1 MEAETEGDVEAVRP
15 VGAQCVSE
23 ASPAAAPSEGT
34 EGSEQK
40 CVRIPSSLSPSR
52 QDAAFRN
59 GHPVSEARGDASV
72 SSRLPSASAGPRT
85 QASSP
90 ESDSPRANGVSGSEG
105 ESPEKPRAGLR
116 GEGPEAQADGADGSM
131 GKLQMLLEYGESY
144 LLSLCHSSRKH
155 DSRQTSSLSRAPGS
169 LDGRT
174 DASLKRH
181 EKAVGASR
189 RARRIVSSDEE
200 DMADFDEGKAR
211 EAAQRRERK
220 RAREG
225 SSEPSPEMEEDFR
238 MAARPVITRL
248 TTHPSILRCPPK
260 PYQLEGLNWL
270 IQLHERGMNGILAD
284 EMGLGKTYQTI
295 SLLAFLKEGKGIDGP
310 HLVLAP
316 KSTIGNWMIEF
327 RKFCPAINAVKVLGD
342 KETRRA
348 TLAHIVSRA
357 QAASSVDGRERDD
370 KFSRSADVSPGHSD
384 GEDEGASTPPGCL
397 GREEKSDEDGS
408 GRSGQ
413 DERGEGGN
421 TERTEEEPED
431 GGEGEDG
438 RKEDEKEEVLPDR
451 VDVVV
456 TSFEMCI
463 LERAQFLKVDWEYII
478 IDEAHRIKNE
488 SSKLAQTARL
498 FNTKHRLLLTGTPLQ
513 NNLRELWA
521 LLNFL
526 FPSLFSSSAEFE
538 HLFDLTGTAGEAGT
552 ELTAEQREERNMKI
566 VTRLHRIL
574 RPFMLR
580 RVKKEVLKE
589 MPPKKELLLVVP
601 LSAMQKQLYKDLL
614 TKNVAALQGA
624 EGAGRT
630 QLLNLAM
637 QLRKACNHPYL
648 FEGYES
654 ENADPFGEHVIEN
667 AGKLRFCDRLLR
679 RLIQEHR
686 RCLIFT
692 QMTKMIDILE
702 DYCRIRMFK
711 YCRIDGNTSGDERD
725 RQIEAFNAPGSDIPI
740 FLLSTRAGGL
750 GINLATADTVILY
763 DSDWNPQVDLQAMDR
778 VHRIGQKSAVNVYRL
793 VHEHTIEQKII
804 ERAMLK
810 LQLDTA
816 IIQQG
821 RLSDQQNQQ
830 KQLSKNELMTMVQFG
845 ADHIFKSGAGDDI
858 TEEELEAILAR
869 GQERT
874 DAMNEKLQAHV
885 KKSLLDFTIN
895 SAPSSSLY
903 EYDGIDYTDQ
913 QRRADREA
921 WAALAVQTLE
931 AQNERESRRRMRMQ
945 KEQEMQLAQSV
956 EQRKVK
962 HIPRAVRL
970 PAMQEWQFY
979 DRRRIEELHAAELLY
994 YRNQGTT
1001 RAPTDEEREEK
1012 QRLLREGFGT
1022 WGKRDFIQFVK
1033 GNEMYGRHDITRIAT
1048 EVDGKSVEEVAAY
1061 ARVFW
1066 SRYPEIAGWEKWI
1079 RRIEEGEAVIN
1090 KRRELEQVIVRRQ
1103 QQCEVPWRRLLIPY
1117 GGAAKSRSIFTEQE
1131 DRWILNM
1138 TTLLGYG
1145 NWDKMRDLL
1154 LRDTQWRFDWFVRS
1168 RTASDVG
1175 KRAEALVRLLKKEEG
1190 ERFTR
1195 GRRRLDLP
1203 DARPAVS
1210 AAPVASG
1217 TVAGASPFLGGA
1229 PGAAAPTGGE
1239 SGGPVPSGETPSPP
1253 CGAQFLGLGNAPAG
1267 AEKSALGRGKRLRST
1282 AWAPA

>member
-1 MEAETEGDVEAVRP
+1 MEVEPEGDVEAGGP
-15 VGAQCVSE
+15 VETHASDFPGKDGTCAQVSSVSS
-23 ASPAAAPSEGT
+23 SPCGHLDAAA
-34 EGSEQK
+34 
-40 CVRIPSSLSPSR
+40 L
-52 QDAAFRN
+52 RN
-59 GHPVSEARGDASV
+59 GHSV
-72 SSRLPSASAGPRT
+72 FTPGSNAVLSSQFPSSPPSSSPSSSPSSPSASCLGTR
-85 QASSP
+85 
-90 ESDSPRANGVSGSEG
+90 EKSDSRSLTSGHLNGSAADA
-105 ESPEKPRAGLR
+105 ESPGTR
-116 GEGPEAQADGADGSM
+116 GGDSAVSRDGREDSM

-144 LLSLCHSSRKH
+144 LLSLCHHSRKQEATRQFSA
-155 DSRQTSSLSRAPGS
+155 SREAVESGA
-169 LDGRT
+169 
-174 DASLKRH
+174 ASGLGPCG
-181 EKAVGASR
+181 EKAVGSGPSRRSRRVVSSDDEDGPDFEEGKSGEDAR
-189 RARRIVSSDEE
+189 RAR
-200 DMADFDEGKAR
+200 K
-211 EAAQRRERK
+211 RRRGPE
-220 RAREG
+220 EG
-225 SSEPSPEMEEDFR
+225 SPYLEEEFR
-238 MAARPVITRL
+238 SRPVITRL
-248 TTHPSILRCPPK
+248 STHPSILRCPPK

-295 SLLAFLKEGKGIDGP
+295 SLLAFLKEGKGVDGP

-316 KSTIGNWMIEF
+316 KSTIGNWMTEF
-327 RKFCPAINAVKVLGD
+327 RKFCPSINAVRVLGD
-342 KETRRA
+342 KETRRR
-348 TLAHIVSRA
+348 TLAHIVSRT
-357 QAASSVDGRERDD
+357 QASSFP
-370 KFSRSADVSPGHSD
+370 FSFPGEKTLRSESSPES
-384 GEDEGASTPPGCL
+384 E
-397 GREEKSDEDGS
+397 EEKSDDETQKDLKGAERPDEDG
-408 GRSGQ
+408 
-413 DERGEGGN
+413 EEGA
-421 TERTEEEPED
+421 
-431 GGEGEDG
+431 
-438 RKEDEKEEVLPDR
+438 KEEKEEDDGVLPDR

-538 HLFDLTGTAGEAGT
+538 HLFDLTGTGEAGS
-552 ELTAEQREERNMKI
+552 EMTAEEREERNMKI

-648 FEGYES
+648 FDGYES
-654 ENADPFGEHVIEN
+654 EHADPFGEHVIEN

-679 RLIQEHR
+679 RLIQENR

-702 DYCRIRMFK
+702 DYCRIRLFK

-845 ADHIFKSGAGDDI
+845 ADHIFKSGAGEDV

-913 QRRADREA
+913 QRKADREA
-921 WAALAVQTLE
+921 WASLAVQTLE
-931 AQNERESRRRMRMQ
+931 AQNERESRRRIRMQ
-945 KEQEMQLAQSV
+945 KEQEMQLQQSA

-962 HIPRAVRL
+962 HVPRAVRL

-979 DRRRIEELHAAELLY
+979 DRRRIEELHAVELMY

-1012 QRLLREGFGT
+1012 QRLLREGFGS

-1033 GNEMYGRHDITRIAT
+1033 GNEMYGRHDIARIAT

-1061 ARVFW
+1061 SRVFW
-1066 SRYPEIAGWEKWI
+1066 SRYPEIQGWEKWI

-1154 LRDTQWRFDWFVRS
+1154 LRDTQWRLDWFVRS
-1168 RTASDVG
+1168 RTAGDVG

-1203 DARPAVS
+1203 DTRPTVS
-1210 AAPVASG
+1210 APVASAP
-1217 TVAGASPFLGGA
+1217 VAGVSPAAGGA
-1229 PGAAAPTGGE
+1229 PGTAAQ
-1239 SGGPVPSGETPSPP
+1239 SGGDSGAGVSSGETPGSVP
-1253 CGAQFLGLGNAPAG
+1253 FLGLGTNAG
-1267 AEKSALGRGKRLRST
+1267 AERPASGRAKRLRST
-1282 AWAPA
+1282 AWAAA

>member
-1 MEAETEGDVEAVRP
+1 MEVEPEGDVEAGGP
-15 VGAQCVSE
+15 VETHASDFPGKDGTCALVSSVSS
-23 ASPAAAPSEGT
+23 SPCGHLDAAA
-34 EGSEQK
+34 
-40 CVRIPSSLSPSR
+40 L
-52 QDAAFRN
+52 RN
-59 GHPVSEARGDASV
+59 GHSV
-72 SSRLPSASAGPRT
+72 FTPGSNAVLSSQFPSSPPSSSPSSSPSSPSASCLGTR
-85 QASSP
+85 
-90 ESDSPRANGVSGSEG
+90 EKSDSRSLTSGHLNGSAADA
-105 ESPEKPRAGLR
+105 ESPGTR
-116 GEGPEAQADGADGSM
+116 GGDSAVSRDGREDSM

-144 LLSLCHSSRKH
+144 LLSLCHHSRKQEATRQFSA
-155 DSRQTSSLSRAPGS
+155 SREAVESGA
-169 LDGRT
+169 
-174 DASLKRH
+174 ASGLGPCG
-181 EKAVGASR
+181 EKAVGSGPSR
-189 RARRIVSSDEE
+189 RSRRVVSSDEE
-200 DMADFDEGKAR
+200 DGPDFEEGKSGEDAR
-211 EAAQRRERK
+211 RARK
-220 RAREG
+220 RRRGPEEG
-225 SSEPSPEMEEDFR
+225 SPYLEEEFR
-238 MAARPVITRL
+238 SRPVITRL
-248 TTHPSILRCPPK
+248 STHPSILRCPPK

-295 SLLAFLKEGKGIDGP
+295 SLLAFLKEGKGVDGP

-316 KSTIGNWMIEF
+316 KSTIGNWMTEF
-327 RKFCPAINAVKVLGD
+327 RKFCPSINAVRVLGD
-342 KETRRA
+342 KETRRR
-348 TLAHIVSRA
+348 TLAHIVSRT
-357 QAASSVDGRERDD
+357 QASSFP
-370 KFSRSADVSPGHSD
+370 FSFPGEKTLRSESSPES
-384 GEDEGASTPPGCL
+384 E
-397 GREEKSDEDGS
+397 EEKSDDETQKDLKGAERPDEDG
-408 GRSGQ
+408 
-413 DERGEGGN
+413 EEGA
-421 TERTEEEPED
+421 
-431 GGEGEDG
+431 
-438 RKEDEKEEVLPDR
+438 KEEKEEDDGVLPDR

-538 HLFDLTGTAGEAGT
+538 HLFDLTGTGEAGS
-552 ELTAEQREERNMKI
+552 EMTAEEREERNMKI

-648 FEGYES
+648 FDGYES
-654 ENADPFGEHVIEN
+654 EHADPFGEHVIEN

-679 RLIQEHR
+679 RLIQENR

-702 DYCRIRMFK
+702 DYCRIRLFK

-845 ADHIFKSGAGDDI
+845 ADHIFKSGAGEDV

-913 QRRADREA
+913 QRKADREA
-921 WAALAVQTLE
+921 WASLAVQTLE
-931 AQNERESRRRMRMQ
+931 AQNERESRRRIRMQ
-945 KEQEMQLAQSV
+945 KEQEMQLQQSA

-962 HIPRAVRL
+962 HVPRAVRL

-979 DRRRIEELHAAELLY
+979 DRRRIEELHAVELMY

-1012 QRLLREGFGT
+1012 QRLLREGFGS

-1033 GNEMYGRHDITRIAT
+1033 GNEMYGRHDIARIAT

-1061 ARVFW
+1061 SRVFW
-1066 SRYPEIAGWEKWI
+1066 SRYPEIQGWEKWI

-1154 LRDTQWRFDWFVRS
+1154 LRDTQWRLDWFVRS
-1168 RTASDVG
+1168 RTAGDVG

-1203 DARPAVS
+1203 DTRPIVS
-1210 AAPVASG
+1210 APVASAP
-1217 TVAGASPFLGGA
+1217 VAGVSPAAGGA
-1229 PGAAAPTGGE
+1229 PGTAAQ
-1239 SGGPVPSGETPSPP
+1239 SGGDSGAGVSSGETPGSVP
-1253 CGAQFLGLGNAPAG
+1253 FLGLGTNAG
-1267 AEKSALGRGKRLRST
+1267 AERPASGRAKRLRST
-1282 AWAPA
+1282 AWAAA

>member
-1 MEAETEGDVEAVRP
+1 MEGLASEARP
-15 VGAQCVSE
+15 REASGSPRRASASHGACSPPSPPKAE
-23 ASPAAAPSEGT
+23 ASP
-34 EGSEQK
+34 
-40 CVRIPSSLSPSR
+40 LW
-52 QDAAFRN
+52 N
-59 GHPVSEARGDASV
+59 G
-72 SSRLPSASAGPRT
+72 RT
-85 QASSP
+85 CLASSP
-90 ESDSPRANGVSGSEG
+90 KEAEAFSSAAVSARSPQRALSNGHGAANDAAE
-105 ESPEKPRAGLR
+105 
-116 GEGPEAQADGADGSM
+116 DGARGAAPPGAEGSM

-144 LLSLCHSSRKH
+144 LLSLCSNR
-155 DSRQTSSLSRAPGS
+155 RQEAGAAGDEARRRA
-169 LDGRT
+169 
-174 DASLKRH
+174 A
-181 EKAVGASR
+181 KAGGGGGGGASR
-189 RARRIVSSDEE
+189 RSRRILSSDEE
-200 DMADFDEGKAR
+200 SEDAR
-211 EAAQRRERK
+211 STARRERK
-220 RAREG
+220 RARDAAD
-225 SSEPSPEMEEDFR
+225 SPLPDEEDDLP
-238 MAARPVITRL
+238 APATVTRL
-248 TTHPSILRCPPK
+248 TTHPSILKCPPK

-270 IQLHERGMNGILAD
+270 VQLHERGMNGILAD

-316 KSTIGNWMIEF
+316 KSTIGNWMIEL
-327 RKFCPAINAVKVLGD
+327 RKFCPCINAVKVLGD

-348 TLAHIVSRA
+348 TLAHIVSRT
-357 QAASSVDGRERDD
+357 QAASGLAPRDGAKAPPTRA
-370 KFSRSADVSPGHSD
+370 RSPTQSD
-384 GEDEGASTPPGCL
+384 GEEEDEDDEE
-397 GREEKSDEDGS
+397 GREEDTKREK
-408 GRSGQ
+408 
-413 DERGEGGN
+413 
-421 TERTEEEPED
+421 EE
-431 GGEGEDG
+431 
-438 RKEDEKEEVLPDR
+438 EEVLPDR

-463 LERAQFLKVDWEYII
+463 LERAQFLKVNWEYII

-538 HLFDLTGTAGEAGT
+538 HLFDLTGTAGSGGEGGA
-552 ELTAEQREERNMKI
+552 ELTAEEREERNMKI

-679 RLIQEHR
+679 RLIQENR

-702 DYCRIRMFK
+702 DYCRIRAFK

-845 ADHIFKSGAGDDI
+845 ADHIFKSGGGEDV

-895 SAPSSSLY
+895 STPSSNLY

-931 AQNERESRRRMRMQ
+931 AQNERESRRRMRLQ
-945 KEQEMQLAQSV
+945 KEQELQMQQNT

-962 HIPRAVRL
+962 HVPRAVRL

-979 DRRRIEELHAAELLY
+979 DRRRIEALHAAELMY
-994 YRNQGTT
+994 YRNQGNT

-1033 GNEMYGRHDITRIAT
+1033 GNEMYGRQDLARIAT
-1048 EVDGKSVEEVAAY
+1048 EVDGKTFEEVAAY
-1061 ARVFW
+1061 SRVFW
-1066 SRYPEIAGWEKWI
+1066 NRYQEIAGWEKWI

-1103 QQCEVPWRRLLIPY
+1103 QQCEVPWRRLQIPY

-1145 NWDKMRDLL
+1145 NWDKMRDLS
-1154 LRDTQWRFDWFVRS
+1154 LREPQWRFDWFLRS
-1168 RTASDVG
+1168 RTASDLG

-1203 DARPAVS
+1203 DTRPSVASVAAS
-1210 AAPVASG
+1210 AAASAASG
-1217 TVAGASPFLGGA
+1217 ASMSPSLGGGAAGASPPPSAVGGGDCPA
-1229 PGAAAPTGGE
+1229 AAGETSAPPGAA
-1239 SGGPVPSGETPSPP
+1239 
-1253 CGAQFLGLGNAPAG
+1253 FLGPGGASAG
-1267 AEKSALGRGKRLRST
+1267 VERPSSGRAKRMRSA
-1282 AWAPA
+1282 AWAAA

>member
-1 MEAETEGDVEAVRP
+1 MEVEPEGDVEAGGP
-15 VGAQCVSE
+15 VETHASDFPGKDGTCAQVSSVSS
-23 ASPAAAPSEGT
+23 SPCGHLDAAA
-34 EGSEQK
+34 
-40 CVRIPSSLSPSR
+40 L
-52 QDAAFRN
+52 RN
-59 GHPVSEARGDASV
+59 GHSV
-72 SSRLPSASAGPRT
+72 FTPGSNAVLSSQFPSSPPSSSPSSSPSSPSASCLGTR
-85 QASSP
+85 
-90 ESDSPRANGVSGSEG
+90 EKSDSRSLTSGHLNGSAADA
-105 ESPEKPRAGLR
+105 ESPGTR
-116 GEGPEAQADGADGSM
+116 GGDSAVSRDGREDSM

-144 LLSLCHSSRKH
+144 LLSLCHHSRKQEATRQFSA
-155 DSRQTSSLSRAPGS
+155 SREAVESGA
-169 LDGRT
+169 
-174 DASLKRH
+174 ASGLGPCG
-181 EKAVGASR
+181 EKAVGSGPSRRSRRVVSSDDEDGPDFEEGKSGEDAR
-189 RARRIVSSDEE
+189 RAR
-200 DMADFDEGKAR
+200 K
-211 EAAQRRERK
+211 RRRGPE
-220 RAREG
+220 EG
-225 SSEPSPEMEEDFR
+225 SPYLEEEFR
-238 MAARPVITRL
+238 SRPVITRL
-248 TTHPSILRCPPK
+248 STHPSILRCPPK

-295 SLLAFLKEGKGIDGP
+295 SLLAFLKEGKGVDGP

-316 KSTIGNWMIEF
+316 KSTIGNWMTEF
-327 RKFCPAINAVKVLGD
+327 RKFCPSINAVRVLGD
-342 KETRRA
+342 KETRRR
-348 TLAHIVSRA
+348 TLAHIVSRT
-357 QAASSVDGRERDD
+357 QASSFP
-370 KFSRSADVSPGHSD
+370 FSFPGEKTLRSESSPES
-384 GEDEGASTPPGCL
+384 E
-397 GREEKSDEDGS
+397 EEKSDDETQKDLKGAERPDEDG
-408 GRSGQ
+408 
-413 DERGEGGN
+413 EEGA
-421 TERTEEEPED
+421 
-431 GGEGEDG
+431 
-438 RKEDEKEEVLPDR
+438 KEEKEEDDGVLPDR

-538 HLFDLTGTAGEAGT
+538 HLFDLTGTGEAGS
-552 ELTAEQREERNMKI
+552 EMTAEEREERNMKI

-648 FEGYES
+648 FDGYES
-654 ENADPFGEHVIEN
+654 EHADPFGEHVIEN

-679 RLIQEHR
+679 RLIQENR

-702 DYCRIRMFK
+702 DYCRIRLFK

-845 ADHIFKSGAGDDI
+845 ADHIFKSGAGEDV
-858 TEEELEAILAR
+858 TEEELEAILA
-869 GQERT
+869 
-874 DAMNEKLQAHV
+874 
-885 KKSLLDFTIN
+885 
-895 SAPSSSLY
+895 
-903 EYDGIDYTDQ
+903 
-913 QRRADREA
+913 
-921 WAALAVQTLE
+921 
-931 AQNERESRRRMRMQ
+931 
-945 KEQEMQLAQSV
+945 
-956 EQRKVK
+956 
-962 HIPRAVRL
+962 
-970 PAMQEWQFY
+970 
-979 DRRRIEELHAAELLY
+979 
-994 YRNQGTT
+994 
-1001 RAPTDEEREEK
+1001 
-1012 QRLLREGFGT
+1012 
-1022 WGKRDFIQFVK
+1022 
-1033 GNEMYGRHDITRIAT
+1033 
-1048 EVDGKSVEEVAAY
+1048 
-1061 ARVFW
+1061 
-1066 SRYPEIAGWEKWI
+1066 
-1079 RRIEEGEAVIN
+1079 
-1090 KRRELEQVIVRRQ
+1090 
-1103 QQCEVPWRRLLIPY
+1103 
-1117 GGAAKSRSIFTEQE
+1117 
-1131 DRWILNM
+1131 
-1138 TTLLGYG
+1138 
-1145 NWDKMRDLL
+1145 
-1154 LRDTQWRFDWFVRS
+1154 
-1168 RTASDVG
+1168 
-1175 KRAEALVRLLKKEEG
+1175 
-1190 ERFTR
+1190 
-1195 GRRRLDLP
+1195 
-1203 DARPAVS
+1203 
-1210 AAPVASG
+1210 
-1217 TVAGASPFLGGA
+1217 
-1229 PGAAAPTGGE
+1229 
-1239 SGGPVPSGETPSPP
+1239 
-1253 CGAQFLGLGNAPAG
+1253 
-1267 AEKSALGRGKRLRST
+1267 
-1282 AWAPA
+1282 

>member
-1 MEAETEGDVEAVRP
+1 MEVEPEGDVEAGGP
-15 VGAQCVSE
+15 VETHASDFPGKDGTCALVSSVSS
-23 ASPAAAPSEGT
+23 SPCGHLDAAA
-34 EGSEQK
+34 
-40 CVRIPSSLSPSR
+40 L
-52 QDAAFRN
+52 RN
-59 GHPVSEARGDASV
+59 GHSV
-72 SSRLPSASAGPRT
+72 FTPGSNAVLSSQFPSSPPSSSPSSSPSSPSASCLGTR
-85 QASSP
+85 
-90 ESDSPRANGVSGSEG
+90 EKSDSRSLTSGHLNGSAADA
-105 ESPEKPRAGLR
+105 ESPGTR
-116 GEGPEAQADGADGSM
+116 GGDSAVSRDGREDSM

-144 LLSLCHSSRKH
+144 LLSLCHHSRKQEATRQFSA
-155 DSRQTSSLSRAPGS
+155 SREAVESGA
-169 LDGRT
+169 
-174 DASLKRH
+174 ASGLGPCG
-181 EKAVGASR
+181 EKAVGSGPSRRSRRVVSSDDEDGPDFEEGKSGEDAR
-189 RARRIVSSDEE
+189 RAR
-200 DMADFDEGKAR
+200 K
-211 EAAQRRERK
+211 RRRGPE
-220 RAREG
+220 EG
-225 SSEPSPEMEEDFR
+225 SPYLEEEFR
-238 MAARPVITRL
+238 SRPVITRL
-248 TTHPSILRCPPK
+248 STHPSILRCPPK

-295 SLLAFLKEGKGIDGP
+295 SLLAFLKEGKGVDGP

-316 KSTIGNWMIEF
+316 KSTIGNWMTEF
-327 RKFCPAINAVKVLGD
+327 RKFCPSINAVRVLGD
-342 KETRRA
+342 KETRRR
-348 TLAHIVSRA
+348 TLAHIVSRT
-357 QAASSVDGRERDD
+357 QASSFP
-370 KFSRSADVSPGHSD
+370 FSFPGEKTLRSESSPES
-384 GEDEGASTPPGCL
+384 E
-397 GREEKSDEDGS
+397 EEKSDDETQKDLKGAERPDEDG
-408 GRSGQ
+408 
-413 DERGEGGN
+413 EEGA
-421 TERTEEEPED
+421 
-431 GGEGEDG
+431 
-438 RKEDEKEEVLPDR
+438 KEEKEEDDGVLPDR

-538 HLFDLTGTAGEAGT
+538 HLFDLTGTGEAGS
-552 ELTAEQREERNMKI
+552 EMTAEEREERNMKI

-648 FEGYES
+648 FDGYES
-654 ENADPFGEHVIEN
+654 EHADPFGEHVIEN

-679 RLIQEHR
+679 RLIQENR

-702 DYCRIRMFK
+702 DYCRIRLFK

-845 ADHIFKSGAGDDI
+845 ADHIFKSGAGEDV

-913 QRRADREA
+913 QRKADREA
-921 WAALAVQTLE
+921 WASLAVQTLE
-931 AQNERESRRRMRMQ
+931 AQNERESRRRIRMQ
-945 KEQEMQLAQSV
+945 KEQEMQLQQSA

-962 HIPRAVRL
+962 HVPRAVRL

-979 DRRRIEELHAAELLY
+979 DRRRIEELHAVELMY

-1012 QRLLREGFGT
+1012 QRLLREGFGS

-1033 GNEMYGRHDITRIAT
+1033 GNEMYGRHDIARIAT

-1061 ARVFW
+1061 SRVFW
-1066 SRYPEIAGWEKWI
+1066 SRYPEIQGWEKWI

-1154 LRDTQWRFDWFVRS
+1154 LRDTQWRLDWFVRS
-1168 RTASDVG
+1168 RTAGDVG

-1203 DARPAVS
+1203 DTRPTVS
-1210 AAPVASG
+1210 APVASAP
-1217 TVAGASPFLGGA
+1217 VAGVSPAAGGA
-1229 PGAAAPTGGE
+1229 PGTAAQ
-1239 SGGPVPSGETPSPP
+1239 SGGDSGAGVSSGETPGSVP
-1253 CGAQFLGLGNAPAG
+1253 FLGLGTNAG
-1267 AEKSALGRGKRLRST
+1267 AERPASGRAKRLRST
-1282 AWAPA
+1282 AWAAA

>member
-1 MEAETEGDVEAVRP
+1 MEVEPEGDVEAGGP
-15 VGAQCVSE
+15 VETHASDFPGKDGTCAQVSSVSS
-23 ASPAAAPSEGT
+23 SPCGHLDAAA
-34 EGSEQK
+34 
-40 CVRIPSSLSPSR
+40 L
-52 QDAAFRN
+52 RN
-59 GHPVSEARGDASV
+59 GHSV
-72 SSRLPSASAGPRT
+72 FTPGSNAVLSSQFPSSPPSSSPSSSPSSPSASCLGTR
-85 QASSP
+85 
-90 ESDSPRANGVSGSEG
+90 EKSDSRSLTSGHLNGSAADA
-105 ESPEKPRAGLR
+105 ESPGTR
-116 GEGPEAQADGADGSM
+116 GGDSAVSRDGREDSM

-144 LLSLCHSSRKH
+144 LLSLCHHSRKQEATRQFSA
-155 DSRQTSSLSRAPGS
+155 SREAVESGA
-169 LDGRT
+169 
-174 DASLKRH
+174 ASGLGPCG
-181 EKAVGASR
+181 EKAVGSGPSR
-189 RARRIVSSDEE
+189 RSRRVVSSDEE
-200 DMADFDEGKAR
+200 DGPDFEEGKSGEDAR
-211 EAAQRRERK
+211 RARK
-220 RAREG
+220 RRRGPEEG
-225 SSEPSPEMEEDFR
+225 SPYLEEEFR
-238 MAARPVITRL
+238 SRPVITRL
-248 TTHPSILRCPPK
+248 STHPSILRCPPK

-295 SLLAFLKEGKGIDGP
+295 SLLAFLKEGKGVDGP

-316 KSTIGNWMIEF
+316 KSTIGNWMTEF
-327 RKFCPAINAVKVLGD
+327 RKFCPSINAVRVLGD
-342 KETRRA
+342 KETRRR
-348 TLAHIVSRA
+348 TLAHIVSRT
-357 QAASSVDGRERDD
+357 QASSFP
-370 KFSRSADVSPGHSD
+370 FSFPGEKTLRSESSPES
-384 GEDEGASTPPGCL
+384 E
-397 GREEKSDEDGS
+397 EEKSDDETQKDLKGAERPDEDG
-408 GRSGQ
+408 
-413 DERGEGGN
+413 EEGA
-421 TERTEEEPED
+421 
-431 GGEGEDG
+431 
-438 RKEDEKEEVLPDR
+438 KEEKEEDDGVLPDR

-538 HLFDLTGTAGEAGT
+538 HLFDLTGTGEAGS
-552 ELTAEQREERNMKI
+552 EMTAEEREERNMKI

-648 FEGYES
+648 FDGYES
-654 ENADPFGEHVIEN
+654 EHADPFGEHVIEN

-679 RLIQEHR
+679 RLIQENR

-702 DYCRIRMFK
+702 DYCRIRLFK

-845 ADHIFKSGAGDDI
+845 ADHIFKSGAGEDV

-913 QRRADREA
+913 QRKADREA
-921 WAALAVQTLE
+921 WASLAVQTLE
-931 AQNERESRRRMRMQ
+931 AQNERESRRRIRMQ
-945 KEQEMQLAQSV
+945 KEQEMQLQQSA

-962 HIPRAVRL
+962 HVPRAVRL

-979 DRRRIEELHAAELLY
+979 DRRRIEELHAVELMY

-1012 QRLLREGFGT
+1012 QRLLREGFGS

-1033 GNEMYGRHDITRIAT
+1033 GNEMYGRHDIARIAT

-1061 ARVFW
+1061 SRVFW
-1066 SRYPEIAGWEKWI
+1066 SRYPEIQGWEKWI

-1154 LRDTQWRFDWFVRS
+1154 LRDTQWRLDWFVRS
-1168 RTASDVG
+1168 RTAGDVG

-1203 DARPAVS
+1203 DTRPTVS
-1210 AAPVASG
+1210 APVASAP
-1217 TVAGASPFLGGA
+1217 VAGVSPAAGGA
-1229 PGAAAPTGGE
+1229 PGTAAQ
-1239 SGGPVPSGETPSPP
+1239 SGGDSGAGVSSGETPGSVP
-1253 CGAQFLGLGNAPAG
+1253 FLGLGTNAG
-1267 AEKSALGRGKRLRST
+1267 AERPASGRAKRLRST
-1282 AWAPA
+1282 AWAAA

>member
-1 MEAETEGDVEAVRP
+1 MEVEPEGDVEAGGP
-15 VGAQCVSE
+15 VETHASDFPGKDGTCAQVSSVSS
-23 ASPAAAPSEGT
+23 SPCGHLDAAA
-34 EGSEQK
+34 
-40 CVRIPSSLSPSR
+40 L
-52 QDAAFRN
+52 RN
-59 GHPVSEARGDASV
+59 GHSV
-72 SSRLPSASAGPRT
+72 FTPGSNAVLSSQFPSSPPSSSPSSSPSSPSASCLGTR
-85 QASSP
+85 
-90 ESDSPRANGVSGSEG
+90 EKSDSRSLTSGHLNGSAADA
-105 ESPEKPRAGLR
+105 ESPGTR
-116 GEGPEAQADGADGSM
+116 GGDSAVSRDGREDSM

-144 LLSLCHSSRKH
+144 LLSLCHHSRKQEATRQFSA
-155 DSRQTSSLSRAPGS
+155 SREAVESGA
-169 LDGRT
+169 
-174 DASLKRH
+174 ASGLGPCG
-181 EKAVGASR
+181 EKAVGSGPSR
-189 RARRIVSSDEE
+189 RSRRVVSSDEE
-200 DMADFDEGKAR
+200 DGPDFEEGKSGEDAR
-211 EAAQRRERK
+211 RARK
-220 RAREG
+220 RRRGPEEG
-225 SSEPSPEMEEDFR
+225 SPYLEEEFR
-238 MAARPVITRL
+238 SRPVITRL
-248 TTHPSILRCPPK
+248 STHPSILRCPPK

-295 SLLAFLKEGKGIDGP
+295 SLLAFLKEGKGVDGP

-316 KSTIGNWMIEF
+316 KSTIGNWMTEF
-327 RKFCPAINAVKVLGD
+327 RKFCPSINAVRVLGD
-342 KETRRA
+342 KETRRR
-348 TLAHIVSRA
+348 TLAHIVSRT
-357 QAASSVDGRERDD
+357 QASSFP
-370 KFSRSADVSPGHSD
+370 FSFPGEKTLRSESSPES
-384 GEDEGASTPPGCL
+384 E
-397 GREEKSDEDGS
+397 EEKSDDETQKDLKGAERPDEDG
-408 GRSGQ
+408 
-413 DERGEGGN
+413 EEGA
-421 TERTEEEPED
+421 
-431 GGEGEDG
+431 
-438 RKEDEKEEVLPDR
+438 KEEKEEDDGVLPDR

-538 HLFDLTGTAGEAGT
+538 HLFDLTGTGEAGS
-552 ELTAEQREERNMKI
+552 EMTAEEREERNMKI

-648 FEGYES
+648 FDGYES
-654 ENADPFGEHVIEN
+654 EHADPFGEHVIEN

-679 RLIQEHR
+679 RLIQENR

-702 DYCRIRMFK
+702 DYCRIRLFK

-845 ADHIFKSGAGDDI
+845 ADHIFKSGAGEDV

-913 QRRADREA
+913 QRKADREA
-921 WAALAVQTLE
+921 WASLAVQTLE
-931 AQNERESRRRMRMQ
+931 AQNERESRRRIRMQ
-945 KEQEMQLAQSV
+945 KEQEMQLQQSA

-962 HIPRAVRL
+962 HVPRAVRL

-979 DRRRIEELHAAELLY
+979 DRRRIEELHAVELMY

-1012 QRLLREGFGT
+1012 QRLLREGFGS

-1033 GNEMYGRHDITRIAT
+1033 GNEMYGRHDIARIAT

-1061 ARVFW
+1061 SRVFW
-1066 SRYPEIAGWEKWI
+1066 SRYPEIQGWEKWI

-1154 LRDTQWRFDWFVRS
+1154 LRDTQWRLDWFVRS
-1168 RTASDVG
+1168 RTAGDVG

-1203 DARPAVS
+1203 DTRPTVS
-1210 AAPVASG
+1210 APVAS
-1217 TVAGASPFLGGA
+1217 TPVAGVSPAAGGA
-1229 PGAAAPTGGE
+1229 PGTAAQ
-1239 SGGPVPSGETPSPP
+1239 SGGDSGAGVSSGETPGSVP
-1253 CGAQFLGLGNAPAG
+1253 FLGLGTNAG
-1267 AEKSALGRGKRLRST
+1267 AERPASGRAKRLRST
-1282 AWAPA
+1282 AWAAA